1 MDLTLTRIHSGASG
15 IFGIM
20 TDMRGDSIAETLE
33 HAYDQG
39 EGKFAPKI
47 PAGTYKCVRR
57 LSPRFHFDV
66 FMLEN
71 VPGCNFI
78 EIHPGNYDKDSE
90 GCILVGEITSE
101 IDRYEMITKS
111 RDTFEKLMKIQDG
124 INEFVLTVVSGA

>member
-47 PAGTYKCVRR
+47 PAGKYKCVRR
-57 LSPRFHFDV
+57 LSPRFGFDV

-71 VPGCNFI
+71 VPGATFI
-78 EIHPGNYDKDSE
+78 EIHPGNYNKDSD
-90 GCILVGEITSE
+90 GCILVGEIISGQGPN
-101 IDRYEMITKS
+101 EMISQS
-111 RDTFEKLMKIQDG
+111 RLAFESLMQLQSG
-124 INEFVLTVVSGA
+124 LNAFVLMVVGP